1 MINASDELKYE
12 LTKIRFFLCFAVA
25 ILRVLQIAEGLLQQN
40 RRATKRDIYYT
51 DPALL
56 KGQRGWLTPCPF

>member
-1 MINASDELKYE
+1 
-12 LTKIRFFLCFAVA
+12 
-25 ILRVLQIAEGLLQQN
+25 LQQN

-56 KGQRGWLTPCPF
+56 KGQRDYWLAPCPF